1 MNGHRFAHANCGSEK
16 TFSQKDLT
24 PGCKIEV
31 SLHGDVIVCIDGK
44 VEEEPIIEEE
54 PTIEEEPIIEE
65 EPTVEAETAAVESH
79 VIEPEIIQSQEPQP
93 KPKRKRYYPQVG
105 EPTLRVN
112 SDGTAVLTSESNTRG
127 MTKVM
132 YVLAVIVFAAAAV
145 TLFSMIGIA
154 VFFLPL
160 LAGAFK

>member
-1 MNGHRFAHANCGSEK
+1 MDMKA
-16 TFSQKDLT
+16 
-24 PGCKIEV
+24 IENFEDYRAFV
-31 SLHGDVIVCIDGK
+31 D
-44 VEEEPIIEEE
+44 EPIIEEE
-54 PTIEEEPIIEE
+54 PIE
-65 EPTVEAETAAVESH
+65 AAHAAVESH
-79 VIEPEIIQSQEPQP
+79 VMEPEIIQSQEP

-112 SDGTAVLTSESNTRG
+112 SDGTAVLASESNTRG
-127 MTKVM
+127 ITKVMM

>member
-1 MNGHRFAHANCGSEK
+1 MKA
-16 TFSQKDLT
+16 
-24 PGCKIEV
+24 IENFEDYRAFV
-31 SLHGDVIVCIDGK
+31 D
-44 VEEEPIIEEE
+44 EPIIEEE
-54 PTIEEEPIIEE
+54 PIEAAP
-65 EPTVEAETAAVESH
+65 AAVESH
-79 VIEPEIIQSQEPQP
+79 IMEPEIIQSQEP

-105 EPTLRVN
+105 EPTLLVN
-112 SDGTAVLTSESNTRG
+112 SDGTAVLASESNTRG
-127 MTKVM
+127 ITKVMM

>member
-1 MNGHRFAHANCGSEK
+1 MKA
-16 TFSQKDLT
+16 
-24 PGCKIEV
+24 IENFEDYRAFV
-31 SLHGDVIVCIDGK
+31 D
-44 VEEEPIIEEE
+44 EPIIEEE
-54 PTIEEEPIIEE
+54 TVIEEEP
-65 EPTVEAETAAVESH
+65 AAVESH

-112 SDGTAVLTSESNTRG
+112 SDGTAVLASESNTRG
-127 MTKVM
+127 ITKVMM

>member
-1 MNGHRFAHANCGSEK
+1 MDMKAIENFEDYR
-16 TFSQKDLT
+16 TFVD
-24 PGCKIEV
+24 
-31 SLHGDVIVCIDGK
+31 
-44 VEEEPIIEEE
+44 EPVIEEE
-54 PTIEEEPIIEE
+54 TVIEEEH
-65 EPTVEAETAAVESH
+65 AAVESH
-79 VIEPEIIQSQEPQP
+79 VIEPEIIQSQKP

-112 SDGTAVLTSESNTRG
+112 SDGTAVLASESNTRG

-132 YVLAVIVFAAAAV
+132 MYVLAVIVFVAAAIS
-145 TLFSMIGIA
+145 LFSMIGIA

>member
-1 MNGHRFAHANCGSEK
+1 MRAIKNFEDYRALVGAI
-16 TFSQKDLT
+16 
-24 PGCKIEV
+24 IE
-31 SLHGDVIVCIDGK
+31 DEPVIED
-44 VEEEPIIEEE
+44 EPI
-54 PTIEEEPIIEE
+54 
-65 EPTVEAETAAVESH
+65 EAAHAAVESH

-105 EPTLRVN
+105 EPTLRVHSN
-112 SDGTAVLTSESNTRG
+112 GTAVLTSESYTRG
-127 MTKVM
+127 ITKVMM
-132 YVLAVIVFAAAAV
+132 YVLAVIVFAAAAI

>member
-1 MNGHRFAHANCGSEK
+1 MQQPFTDMRA
-16 TFSQKDLT
+16 
-24 PGCKIEV
+24 IENFEDYRALV
-31 SLHGDVIVCIDGK
+31 GAV
-44 VEEEPIIEEE
+44 
-54 PTIEEEPIIEE
+54 IEEEPI
-65 EPTVEAETAAVESH
+65 EAAHAAVESH
-79 VIEPEIIQSQEPQP
+79 AVEPEIIQSQEPQP

-112 SDGTAVLTSESNTRG
+112 SNGTVALTSESNTRG
-127 MTKVM
+127 MTKVMM

>member
-1 MNGHRFAHANCGSEK
+1 MDMKA
-16 TFSQKDLT
+16 
-24 PGCKIEV
+24 IENFEDYRALV
-31 SLHGDVIVCIDGK
+31 GAV
-44 VEEEPIIEEE
+44 IEEE
-54 PTIEEEPIIEE
+54 QIEAAP
-65 EPTVEAETAAVESH
+65 AAVEPR
-79 VIEPEIIQSQEPQP
+79 VMEPEIIQSQEP

-112 SDGTAVLTSESNTRG
+112 SDGTAVLASESNTRG
-127 MTKVM
+127 ITKVMM

>member
-1 MNGHRFAHANCGSEK
+1 MQQHFTDMRVIENF
-16 TFSQKDLT
+16 KDYRAA
-24 PGCKIEV
+24 V
-31 SLHGDVIVCIDGK
+31 DAV
-44 VEEEPIIEEE
+44 
-54 PTIEEEPIIEE
+54 IEEEPI
-65 EPTVEAETAAVESH
+65 EAAHAAVESH
-79 VIEPEIIQSQEPQP
+79 AVEPEIIQSQEPQP

-105 EPTLRVN
+105 EPTLRVHSN
-112 SDGTAVLTSESNTRG
+112 GTAVLASESNTRG
-127 MTKVM
+127 ITKVMM

>member
-1 MNGHRFAHANCGSEK
+1 MDMKA
-16 TFSQKDLT
+16 
-24 PGCKIEV
+24 IENFEDYRAFV
-31 SLHGDVIVCIDGK
+31 D
-44 VEEEPIIEEE
+44 EPIIEEE
-54 PTIEEEPIIEE
+54 PIE
-65 EPTVEAETAAVESH
+65 AAHAAVEPH
-79 VIEPEIIQSQEPQP
+79 VMEPEIIQSQEP

-112 SDGTAVLTSESNTRG
+112 SDGTAVLASGSNTRG

-132 YVLAVIVFAAAAV
+132 MYVLAVIVFVAAAV

>member
-1 MNGHRFAHANCGSEK
+1 MDMKA
-16 TFSQKDLT
+16 
-24 PGCKIEV
+24 IENFEDYRAFV
-31 SLHGDVIVCIDGK
+31 D
-44 VEEEPIIEEE
+44 EPIIEEE
-54 PTIEEEPIIEE
+54 TVIEEEP
-65 EPTVEAETAAVESH
+65 AAVESH

-112 SDGTAVLTSESNTRG
+112 SDGTAVLASESNTRG
-127 MTKVM
+127 ITKVMM